1 MKKITVLG
9 STGSIGTQSLEV
21 IKAHPDRFRVEALT
35 CGKNKKKLEEQIEKF
50 IPAFAVTEREEDA
63 HDLMRKF
70 PRTEFSWGEKGL
82 IEAAEG
88 GCDMVLNALMGMRG
102 LAPTYAAIQAG
113 KDIALANKETLVAGG
128 ELVMDAAAKAGVK
141 LLPVDSEHS
150 AIFQC
155 LEGNQNRPVKKI
167 LLTASGGPFRG
178 YTKEQ
183 LENVTLAQALKHPK
197 WNMGAKITIDSA
209 TMMNK
214 GLEVIEARW
223 LFDVEAEKIQILVH
237 PQSIVHSAVE
247 FMDNSVIAQLG
258 VPDMRIPISLA
269 LGYPDRLKN
278 EERELDFFG
287 EGSNLTFE
295 KPNPEVFGCISLAYE
310 AIARGGSCPAVMN
323 AANEVLVAAFL
334 EEKIRFVD
342 IEKTLACI
350 LDAHKTAYNLDLEG
364 ILEIDKETRKLT
376 REIL

>member
-278 EERELDFFG
+278 GERELDFFG

-342 IEKTLACI
+342 IEKTLAHI

>member
-50 IPAFAVTEREEDA
+50 RPAFAVTEREEDA

-183 LENVTLAQALKHPK
+183 LENVTLEQALKHPK

-269 LGYPDRLKN
+269 LGYPDRLKHG
-278 EERELDFFG
+278 ERELDFFG

>member
-1 MKKITVLG
+1 
-9 STGSIGTQSLEV
+9 
-21 IKAHPDRFRVEALT
+21 
-35 CGKNKKKLEEQIEKF
+35 
-50 IPAFAVTEREEDA
+50 
-63 HDLMRKF
+63 
-70 PRTEFSWGEKGL
+70 
-82 IEAAEG
+82 
-88 GCDMVLNALMGMRG
+88 
-102 LAPTYAAIQAG
+102 
-113 KDIALANKETLVAGG
+113 
-128 ELVMDAAAKAGVK
+128 MDAAAKAGVK

-155 LEGNQNRPVKKI
+155 LEGNQNRPVKKS

-278 EERELDFFG
+278 GERELDFFG